1 MLEFTHMNIYI
12 GHASRFNYKE
22 ELYKPIQDLKL
33 NDCNFI
39 LPHANSTSP
48 TGLKVGLSIEGMPSF
63 LGPPEMISLRSTEDL
78 SKLVFGQEIFHST
91 EEPGSNP
98 GINHQIANRITTPHI
113 RALKLKKLLSAFM

>member
-12 GHASRFNYKE
+12 GHASSFNYKE

-48 TGLKVGLSIEGMPSF
+48 TNSKEQMKSIDLMIAETTHPSTGLGIELAWAEALGKRIVCIHQKGSVMSPAVLEICREVFEYDGAGELGEVVRSIVG
-63 LGPPEMISLRSTEDL
+63 
-78 SKLVFGQEIFHST
+78 
-91 EEPGSNP
+91 
-98 GINHQIANRITTPHI
+98 
-113 RALKLKKLLSAFM
+113 